1 MNNLTDKELVENAQ
15 SGDDYGLRV
24 FLDRHRDNLKK
35 YLVNET
41 GLPYKSQAV
50 EDLICLT
57 EAEFALT
64 LKKIKD
70 CEKPRAYLF
79 KIAYNNALDGY
90 RKEKTLKRRGGGR
103 KKYRFAGLIR
113 KGEELKYEPGI
124 PITTV
129 PILNTEEAERYEGVC
144 EDEL

>member
-1 MNNLTDKELVENAQ
+1 MNNLTDKELIENAQ
-15 SGDDYGLRV
+15 AGDDYALGI
-24 FLDRHRDNLKK
+24 FLDRHRDSLKK

-41 GLPYKSQAV
+41 GLPYRSQAV

-57 EAEFALT
+57 EAKFALT
-64 LKKIKD
+64 LKKITG
-70 CEKPRAYLF
+70 CEESRAYLF
-79 KIAYNNALDGY
+79 KIAYNNTLDGY

-124 PITTV
+124 LITTV
-129 PILNTEEAERYEGVC
+129 PILNSAEAEIYEGIC
-144 EDEL
+144 EEDL

>member
-1 MNNLTDKELVENAQ
+1 MNNLTDKELIENAQ
-15 SGDDYGLRV
+15 AGDDYALGI
-24 FLDRHRDNLKK
+24 FLDRHRDSLKK

-41 GLPYKSQAV
+41 GLPYRSQAV

-57 EAEFALT
+57 EAKFALT
-64 LKKIKD
+64 LKKITG
-70 CEKPRAYLF
+70 CEESRAYLF
-79 KIAYNNALDGY
+79 KIAYNNTLDGY

-124 PITTV
+124 SIATV
-129 PILNTEEAERYEGVC
+129 PILNSDEAEIYEGIC
-144 EDEL
+144 EEDL

>member
-1 MNNLTDKELVENAQ
+1 MNNLTDKELIENAQ
-15 SGDDYGLRV
+15 AGDDYALGI
-24 FLDRHRDNLKK
+24 FLDRHRDSLKK

-41 GLPYKSQAV
+41 GLPYRSQAV

-57 EAEFALT
+57 EAKFALT
-64 LKKIKD
+64 LKKIMG
-70 CEKPRAYLF
+70 CEESRAYLF
-79 KIAYNNALDGY
+79 KIAYNNTLDGY

-129 PILNTEEAERYEGVC
+129 PILNSAEAEIYEGIC
-144 EDEL
+144 EEDL